1 MLRVKRRI
9 DHPAQLRKP
18 FVRLRIVF
26 GVENQPRKFPRR
38 LRNRAV
44 RFVGVIHQTPQLTV
58 DMRPVFALV
67 TKLPITRISVVEMLL
82 RALRALRHRV
92 RTFSG
97 LFRAAAS
104 HANLLKR

>member
-18 FVRLRIVF
+18 FVRLCAIF
-26 GVENQPRKFPRR
+26 CIEDQTRKFPCR
-38 LRNRAV
+38 LRDRAV